1 MEDFKHGGVTIPREI
16 TTQISRDQCAC
27 ELEQISILIQQV
39 TSHIH
44 HIDTKLRQLEVL
56 HQKVMGILRHEI
68 DLTFKK

>member
-1 MEDFKHGGVTIPREI
+1 MEDINRGGLNIPRDI

-39 TSHIH
+39 TNHIH
-44 HIDTKLRQLEVL
+44 NIDTKLRQLEVL
-56 HQKVMGILRHEI
+56 HQKVMGILKHEI